1 MSKNYISHGLKISDS
16 QKEKIK
22 LAIKNNEAVTIRVE
36 DIGDDILALTTTQIN
51 KINKAFEK
59 DKGVNIK
66 LSKQQLKYNK
76 DHVTGGFIGLLA
88 RSALPMAA
96 KVLPQVGKHLAL
108 GSLAGVA
115 TNLVNKVLGKGL
127 YLKRGGCVCK
137 IKDDRGDGLYL
148 KPMRTNELDKY
159 GDGFYLKNDNGI
171 IEGSGIIGE
180 ITKDIPLLN
189 ILF

>member
-1 MSKNYISHGLKISDS
+1 MSTNFTPYGLKISDS
-16 QKEKIK
+16 QKEKRK
-22 LAIKNNEAVTIRVE
+22 LAIKNNEPVTMRVE
-36 DIGDDILALTTTQIN
+36 DIGDDILALTTTQII
-51 KINKAFEK
+51 KIDKAFREG
-59 DKGVNIK
+59 KGVNIK

-137 IKDDRGDGLYL
+137 IKDDRGEGLYL
-148 KPMRTNELDKY
+148 KPMRTNELDRY
-159 GDGFYLKNDNGI
+159 GDGFHLKNDNGI